1 MNKLTFA
8 ILVDGE
14 NAHHNDYLA
23 AIEEVEKYGTV
34 AIKWVYADWTSTH
47 QNGWKDILQETA
59 SSPKQQFHY
68 AKDAADHAL
77 VMDAIELII
86 TNPRITG
93 VCIISSDGGFG
104 SLAQRIREKG
114 QHVMAIGKENTPEH
128 FRRAC
133 HNFVYTKNLVVSE
146 SGIIADD
153 LAELLIEAYQ
163 RCASSQ
169 EPVYLGDMGTTL
181 KQINSSFDCRNY
193 NCQTLGKLIKQQS
206 ELFNVTVEG
215 SSCFITLKT
224 ITKARNINT
233 VTGLLRK
240 LDKGQDYGFIKSEF
254 GEFHFKRSEI
264 STKNGEVKKG
274 SAVEF
279 DVNAE
284 DIKKN
289 QSENFS
295 PSAFNIRLFNDD

>member
-8 ILVDGE
+8 VLVDGE
-14 NAHHNDYLA
+14 NASHCDYLA

-34 AIKWVYADWTSTH
+34 AIKWVYADWTSNQ
-47 QNGWKDILQETA
+47 QNGWKGILQETA

-114 QHVMAIGKENTPEH
+114 QYVMAIGKDNTPEH

-133 HNFVYTKNLVVSE
+133 HNFVYTKNLVVTE
-146 SGIIADD
+146 SSVLVDD

-163 RCASSQ
+163 RCALSQ
-169 EPVYLGDMGTTL
+169 EPVYLGDMGSTL
-181 KQINSSFDCRNY
+181 KQIDSSFDCRNY
-193 NCQTLGKLIKQQS
+193 NYSTLGKLIKQQS
-206 ELFNVTVEG
+206 EIFDVTVEG
-215 SSCFITLKT
+215 SSCFISLKVT
-224 ITKARNINT
+224 TKASEVNT
-233 VTGLLRK
+233 VTGTLRK
-240 LDKGQDYGFIKSEF
+240 LEEGRDYGFIKSES
-254 GEFHFKRSEI
+254 GDFHFKRSEI
-264 STKNGEVKKG
+264 TTNGQKIKKG
-274 SAVEF
+274 SAVIF
-279 DVNAE
+279 DINVKDVNRVHN
-284 DIKKN
+284 K
-289 QSENFS
+289 NFS
-295 PSAFNIRLFNDD
+295 PSAFNIRLVS